1 MGGFAGMI
9 PVGAGAVDLPV
20 EACGAGFFAE
30 DAFGEGA
37 PANIAEADHQYSF
50 GRHGREGT
58 IME

>member
-1 MGGFAGMI
+1 MI

-37 PANIAEADHQYSF
+37 AADVAETDH
-50 GRHGREGT
+50 
-58 IME
+58 